1 MYMQIKYA
9 GSFFSF
15 KVDEGNKE
23 AIEELLQG
31 VFPGIVTFKTPN
43 GTTVSLNFSENIPFF
58 FEISDT
64 PRNDWPI

>member
-9 GSFFSF
+9 GSCLCF
-15 KVDEGNKE
+15 KIYVGDKE
-23 AIEELLQG
+23 AILGLFQG